1 MRRSFHWRRIGQY
14 MRVKILMVLF
24 CLSVLLMPS
33 VFSASSVVEMELEE
47 SLSESDIG
55 ILAGDVSPNGESV
68 LVVGED
74 GYAREISALKA
85 GDRSRDVELLSGRDV
100 DLNDI
105 SWHPRGQAALIA
117 GDMGMALRYETSDH
131 GISLVNGTGSIIGRN
146 LTTVEWRQAGDY
158 AYFGAEDGGV
168 WKFAEGIGFVALEN
182 SRNSS
187 ITGISCHRNIDS
199 CVMSTLQDGLAVI
212 GPTHNL
218 TWLSGTSTHTWV
230 DVDCAEP
237 ILNECLGF
245 ASGLRTGI
253 IKISSIDST
262 KSTASTPVQYTTL
275 EGDFTKISRGYDSTS
290 LIILAPFSTV
300 RQYPVEDEAYVH
312 ISSQDAAEWDPVIS
326 GRSISF
332 AWENSFNNGFII
344 TSFGNVISFQPQ
356 SEEVAESLI
365 VVIIG
370 YVVVISVPG
379 VIIGLIYM
387 NSKTMQNYYAKLRG
401 FDKKKQSRKKS

>member
-1 MRRSFHWRRIGQY
+1 
-14 MRVKILMVLF
+14 MRVKLLLAFF
-24 CLSVLLMPS
+24 CLSILLLPS
-33 VFSASSVVEMELEE
+33 VLSASSVVEMKLEA
-47 SLSESDIG
+47 SLSESDLG
-55 ILAGDVSPNGESV
+55 IIAGDVSPNGESV
-68 LVVGED
+68 LLVGKD
-74 GYAREISALKA
+74 GYAREISALEA
-85 GDRSRDVELLSGRDV
+85 EDRSRDIELVTGRNV
-100 DLNDI
+100 DLQDT

-117 GDMGMALRYETSDH
+117 GDLGVALRYETYDNS
-131 GISLVNGTGSIIGRN
+131 ITLVNGTGTIIGHN

-158 AYFGAEDGGV
+158 AYFGADDGGV
-168 WKFAEGIGFVALEN
+168 WKFAEGIGFVALDDT
-182 SRNSS
+182 RNSS

-218 TWLSGTSTHTWV
+218 TWLSGSSSHTWV

-253 IKISSIDST
+253 IKINSVDAT
-262 KSTASTPVQYTTL
+262 KSSAKTPVQYTTL

-300 RQYPVEDEAYVH
+300 RQYPVDDDAYVQ
-312 ISSQDAAEWDPVIS
+312 ISSEDALEWDPVIS

-332 AWENSFNNGFII
+332 IWENSFNSGFII
-344 TSFGNVISFQPQ
+344 TSFGNVISFQPP
-356 SEEVAESLI
+356 SEEVAESL
-365 VVIIG
+365 VVVVIG

-379 VIIGLIYM
+379 VILGLIYM
-387 NSKTMQNYYAKLRG
+387 NSKTLQNYYAKLRG
-401 FDKKKQSRKKS
+401 FDKKKKTRKKG

>member
-1 MRRSFHWRRIGQY
+1 MI
-14 MRVKILMVLF
+14 
-24 CLSVLLMPS
+24 PS

-68 LVVGED
+68 LLVGKD

-85 GDRSRDVELLSGRDV
+85 GDRTRDVELLSGRDV

-105 SWHPRGQAALIA
+105 SWHPRGEAALIA
-117 GDMGMALRYETSDH
+117 GDLGIALRYETSDN
-131 GISLVNGTGSIIGRN
+131 GVTLVNGTGSIIGHN
-146 LTTVEWRQAGDY
+146 LTTVEWRKAGDY
-158 AYFGAEDGGV
+158 AYFGGEDGRV
-168 WKFAEGIGFVALEN
+168 WKFAEGIGFVALDD
-182 SRNSS
+182 SRNST

-218 TWLSGTSTHTWV
+218 TWLSGTSSHTWL

-253 IKISSIDST
+253 IKINSIDST
-262 KSTASTPVQYTTL
+262 KSSAKNPVQYTTL
-275 EGDFTKISRGYDSTS
+275 EGDFTKVSRGHDSTS
-290 LIILAPFSTV
+290 IIILAPFSTV
-300 RQYPVEDEAYVH
+300 RQYPVDDDAYVQ
-312 ISSQDAAEWDPVIS
+312 ISSEDASIWDPVIS

-332 AWENSFNNGFII
+332 IWENSFNSGFII
-344 TSFGNVISFQPQ
+344 TSFGNVISFEPP
-356 SEEVAESLI
+356 SEEVAESLV

-379 VIIGLIYM
+379 VILGLIYM

-401 FDKKKQSRKKS
+401 FDKKKKTRKKS

>member
-1 MRRSFHWRRIGQY
+1 MI
-14 MRVKILMVLF
+14 
-24 CLSVLLMPS
+24 PS

-68 LVVGED
+68 LLVGKD

-85 GDRSRDVELLSGRDV
+85 GDRTRDVELLSGRDV

-105 SWHPRGQAALIA
+105 SWHPRGEAALIA
-117 GDMGMALRYETSDH
+117 GDLGIALRYETSDN
-131 GISLVNGTGSIIGRN
+131 GVTLVNGTGSIIGHN
-146 LTTVEWRQAGDY
+146 LTTVEWRKAGDY
-158 AYFGAEDGGV
+158 AYFGGEDGRV
-168 WKFAEGIGFVALEN
+168 WKFAEGIGFVALDD
-182 SRNSS
+182 SRNST

-218 TWLSGTSTHTWV
+218 TWLSGTSSHTWL

-253 IKISSIDST
+253 IKINSIDST
-262 KSTASTPVQYTTL
+262 KSSAKNPVQYTTL
-275 EGDFTKISRGYDSTS
+275 EGDFTKVSRGHDSTS
-290 LIILAPFSTV
+290 IIILAPFSTV
-300 RQYPVEDEAYVH
+300 RQYPVDDDAYVQ
-312 ISSQDAAEWDPVIS
+312 ISPQDASTWDPVIS

-332 AWENSFNNGFII
+332 MWENSFNSGFII
-344 TSFGNVISFQPQ
+344 TSFGNVISFEPP
-356 SEEVAESLI
+356 SEEVAESLV

-379 VIIGLIYM
+379 VILGLIYM

-401 FDKKKQSRKKS
+401 FDKKKKTRKKS

>member
-1 MRRSFHWRRIGQY
+1 MI
-14 MRVKILMVLF
+14 
-24 CLSVLLMPS
+24 PS

-68 LVVGED
+68 LLVGKD

-85 GDRSRDVELLSGRDV
+85 GDRTRDVELLSGRDV

-105 SWHPRGQAALIA
+105 SWHPRGEAALIA
-117 GDMGMALRYETSDH
+117 GDLGIALRYETSDN
-131 GISLVNGTGSIIGRN
+131 GVTLVNGTGSIIGHN
-146 LTTVEWRQAGDY
+146 LTTVEWRKAGDY
-158 AYFGAEDGGV
+158 AYFGGEDGRV
-168 WKFAEGIGFVALEN
+168 WKFAEGIGFVALDD
-182 SRNSS
+182 SRNST

-218 TWLSGTSTHTWV
+218 TWLSGTSSHTWL

-253 IKISSIDST
+253 IKINSIDST
-262 KSTASTPVQYTTL
+262 KSSAKNPVQYTTL
-275 EGDFTKISRGYDSTS
+275 EGDFTKVSRGHDSTS
-290 LIILAPFSTV
+290 IIILAPFSTV
-300 RQYPVEDEAYVH
+300 RQYPVDDDAYVQ
-312 ISSQDAAEWDPVIS
+312 ISSEDASIWDPVIS

-332 AWENSFNNGFII
+332 IWENSFNSGFII
-344 TSFGNVISFQPQ
+344 TSFGNVISFEPP
-356 SEEVAESLI
+356 SEEVAESLV

-379 VIIGLIYM
+379 VILGLIYM

-401 FDKKKQSRKKS
+401 FDKKKKTRKNS

>member
-1 MRRSFHWRRIGQY
+1 
-14 MRVKILMVLF
+14 MRVKLLLVLF
-24 CLSVLLMPS
+24 CLSILMIPS

-68 LVVGED
+68 LLVGKD
-74 GYAREISALKA
+74 GYVREISALKA
-85 GDRSRDVELLSGRDV
+85 DDRSRDIELLSGRDV

-117 GDMGMALRYETSDH
+117 GDLGIALRYETSDN
-131 GISLVNGTGSIIGRN
+131 SVTLVNGTGSIIGHN
-146 LTTVEWRQAGDY
+146 LTTVEWRHAGDY

-168 WKFAEGIGFVALEN
+168 WKFAEGIGFVALDD
-182 SRNSS
+182 SRNST

-218 TWLSGTSTHTWV
+218 TWLSGTSSHTWV

-253 IKISSIDST
+253 IKINSIDST
-262 KSTASTPVQYTTL
+262 KSSAKNPVQYTTL
-275 EGDFTKISRGYDSTS
+275 EGDFTKISRGHDSTS
-290 LIILAPFSTV
+290 IIILAPFSTV
-300 RQYPVEDEAYVH
+300 RQYPVDDDAYVQ
-312 ISSQDAAEWDPVIS
+312 ISSEDASIWDPVIS

-332 AWENSFNNGFII
+332 IWENSFNSGFII
-344 TSFGNVISFQPQ
+344 TSFGNVISFAPP
-356 SEEVAESLI
+356 SEEVAESLV

-379 VIIGLIYM
+379 VILGLIYM

-401 FDKKKQSRKKS
+401 FDKKKKSRKKS

>member
-1 MRRSFHWRRIGQY
+1 
-14 MRVKILMVLF
+14 MRVKLLVAFF
-24 CLSVLLMPS
+24 CLSILLLPS
-33 VFSASSVVEMELEE
+33 VLSASSVVEMKLEA
-47 SLSESDIG
+47 SLSESDLG
-55 ILAGDVSPNGESV
+55 IIAGDVSPNGESV
-68 LVVGED
+68 LLVGKD
-74 GYAREISALKA
+74 GYAREISALEA
-85 GDRSRDVELLSGRDV
+85 EDRSRDIELVTGRNV
-100 DLNDI
+100 DLQDT

-117 GDMGMALRYETSDH
+117 GDLGVALRYETYDNS
-131 GISLVNGTGSIIGRN
+131 ITLVNGTGTIIGHN

-158 AYFGAEDGGV
+158 AYFGADDGGV
-168 WKFAEGIGFVALEN
+168 WKFAEGIGFVALDDT
-182 SRNSS
+182 RNSS

-218 TWLSGTSTHTWV
+218 TWLSGTSSHTWV

-253 IKISSIDST
+253 IKINSVDAT
-262 KSTASTPVQYTTL
+262 KSSAKTPVQYTTL
-275 EGDFTKISRGYDSTS
+275 EGDFTKISRGHDSTS

-300 RQYPVEDEAYVH
+300 RQYPVDDDAYVQ
-312 ISSQDAAEWDPVIS
+312 ISSEDALEWDPVIS

-332 AWENSFNNGFII
+332 IWENSFNSGFII

-356 SEEVAESLI
+356 SEEVAESL
-365 VVIIG
+365 VVVVIG

-379 VIIGLIYM
+379 VILGLIYM
-387 NSKTMQNYYAKLRG
+387 NSKTLQNYYAKLRG
-401 FDKKKQSRKKS
+401 FDKKKKTRKKS

>member
-1 MRRSFHWRRIGQY
+1 MI
-14 MRVKILMVLF
+14 
-24 CLSVLLMPS
+24 PS

-68 LVVGED
+68 LLVGKD

-85 GDRSRDVELLSGRDV
+85 DDRSRDIELLSGRDV

-117 GDMGMALRYETSDH
+117 GDLGIALRYETSDN
-131 GISLVNGTGSIIGRN
+131 SVTLVNGTGSIIGHN

-168 WKFAEGIGFVALEN
+168 WKFAEGIGFVALDD
-182 SRNSS
+182 SRNST

-218 TWLSGTSTHTWV
+218 TWLSGTSSHTWV

-253 IKISSIDST
+253 IKINSIDST
-262 KSTASTPVQYTTL
+262 KSSAKNPVQYTTL
-275 EGDFTKISRGYDSTS
+275 EGDFTKISRGHDSTS
-290 LIILAPFSTV
+290 IIILAPFSTV
-300 RQYPVEDEAYVH
+300 RQYPVDDDAYVQ
-312 ISSQDAAEWDPVIS
+312 ISSEDASIWDPVIS

-332 AWENSFNNGFII
+332 IWENSFNSGFII
-344 TSFGNVISFQPQ
+344 TSFGNVISFSPP
-356 SEEVAESLI
+356 SEEVAESLV

-379 VIIGLIYM
+379 VILGLIYM

-401 FDKKKQSRKKS
+401 FDKKKKSRKKS

>member
-1 MRRSFHWRRIGQY
+1 
-14 MRVKILMVLF
+14 MRVKLLLVLF
-24 CLSVLLMPS
+24 CLSILMIPS

-68 LVVGED
+68 LLVGKD
-74 GYAREISALKA
+74 GYVREISALKA
-85 GDRSRDVELLSGRDV
+85 DDRSRDIELLSGRDV

-117 GDMGMALRYETSDH
+117 GDLGIALRYETSDN
-131 GISLVNGTGSIIGRN
+131 SVTLVNGTGSIIGHN

-168 WKFAEGIGFVALEN
+168 WKFAEGIGFVALDD
-182 SRNSS
+182 SRNST

-218 TWLSGTSTHTWV
+218 TWLSGTSSHTWV

-253 IKISSIDST
+253 IKINSIDST
-262 KSTASTPVQYTTL
+262 KSSAKNPVQYTTL
-275 EGDFTKISRGYDSTS
+275 EGDFTKISRGHDSTS
-290 LIILAPFSTV
+290 IIILAPFSTV
-300 RQYPVEDEAYVH
+300 RQYPVDDDAYVQ
-312 ISSQDAAEWDPVIS
+312 ISSEDASIWDPVIS

-332 AWENSFNNGFII
+332 IWENSFNSGFII
-344 TSFGNVISFQPQ
+344 TSFGNVISFAPP
-356 SEEVAESLI
+356 SEEVAESLV

-379 VIIGLIYM
+379 VILGLIYM

-401 FDKKKQSRKKS
+401 FDKKKKSRKKS

>member
-1 MRRSFHWRRIGQY
+1 MI
-14 MRVKILMVLF
+14 
-24 CLSVLLMPS
+24 PS

-68 LVVGED
+68 LLVGKD

-85 GDRSRDVELLSGRDV
+85 GDRTRDVELLSGRDV

-105 SWHPRGQAALIA
+105 SWHPRGEAALIA
-117 GDMGMALRYETSDH
+117 GDLGIALRYETSDN
-131 GISLVNGTGSIIGRN
+131 GVTLVNGTGSIIGHN
-146 LTTVEWRQAGDY
+146 LTTVEWRKAGDY
-158 AYFGAEDGGV
+158 AYFGGEDGRV
-168 WKFAEGIGFVALEN
+168 WKFAEGIGFVALDD
-182 SRNSS
+182 SRNST

-218 TWLSGTSTHTWV
+218 TWLSGTSSHTWL

-253 IKISSIDST
+253 IKINSIDST
-262 KSTASTPVQYTTL
+262 KSSAKNPVQYTTL
-275 EGDFTKISRGYDSTS
+275 EGDFTKVSRGHDSTS
-290 LIILAPFSTV
+290 IIILAPFSTV
-300 RQYPVEDEAYVH
+300 RQYPVDDDAYVQ
-312 ISSQDAAEWDPVIS
+312 ISSEDASTWDPVIS

-332 AWENSFNNGFII
+332 IWENSFNSGFII
-344 TSFGNVISFQPQ
+344 TSFGNVISFEPP
-356 SEEVAESLI
+356 SEEVAESLV

-379 VIIGLIYM
+379 VILGLIYM

-401 FDKKKQSRKKS
+401 FDKKKKTRKKS

>member
-1 MRRSFHWRRIGQY
+1 
-14 MRVKILMVLF
+14 MRVKFLLVLF
-24 CLSVLLMPS
+24 CLSILMIPS
-33 VFSASSVVEMELEE
+33 VFSASSVVEMELKE

-68 LVVGED
+68 LLVGKD

-85 GDRSRDVELLSGRDV
+85 DDRSRDIELLSGRDV

-117 GDMGMALRYETSDH
+117 GDLGIALRYETSDN
-131 GISLVNGTGSIIGRN
+131 SVTLVNGTGSIIGHN

-168 WKFAEGIGFVALEN
+168 WKFAEGIGFVALDD
-182 SRNSS
+182 SRNST

-218 TWLSGTSTHTWV
+218 TWLSGTSSHTWV

-253 IKISSIDST
+253 IKINSIDST
-262 KSTASTPVQYTTL
+262 KSSAKNPVQYTTL
-275 EGDFTKISRGYDSTS
+275 EGDFTKISRGHDSTS
-290 LIILAPFSTV
+290 IIILAPFSTV
-300 RQYPVEDEAYVH
+300 RQYPVDDDAYVQ
-312 ISSQDAAEWDPVIS
+312 ISSEDASIWDPVIS

-332 AWENSFNNGFII
+332 IWENSFNSGFII
-344 TSFGNVISFQPQ
+344 TSFGNVISFSPP
-356 SEEVAESLI
+356 SEEVAESLV

-379 VIIGLIYM
+379 VILGLIYM

-401 FDKKKQSRKKS
+401 FDKKKKSRKKS

>member
-1 MRRSFHWRRIGQY
+1 MI
-14 MRVKILMVLF
+14 
-24 CLSVLLMPS
+24 PS

-68 LVVGED
+68 LLVGKD

-85 GDRSRDVELLSGRDV
+85 DDRSRDVELLSGRDV

-117 GDMGMALRYETSDH
+117 GDLGIALRYETSDN
-131 GISLVNGTGSIIGRN
+131 SVTLVNGTGSIIGHN

-168 WKFAEGIGFVALEN
+168 WKFAEGIGFVALDD
-182 SRNSS
+182 SRNST

-218 TWLSGTSTHTWV
+218 TWLSGTSSHTWV

-253 IKISSIDST
+253 IKINSIDST
-262 KSTASTPVQYTTL
+262 KSSAKNPVQYTTL
-275 EGDFTKISRGYDSTS
+275 EGDFTKISRGHDSTS
-290 LIILAPFSTV
+290 IIILAPFSTV
-300 RQYPVEDEAYVH
+300 RQYPVDDDAYVQ
-312 ISSQDAAEWDPVIS
+312 ISSEDASIWDPVIS

-332 AWENSFNNGFII
+332 IWENSFNSGFII
-344 TSFGNVISFQPQ
+344 TSFGNVISFSPP
-356 SEEVAESLI
+356 SEEVAESLV

-379 VIIGLIYM
+379 VILGLIYM

-401 FDKKKQSRKKS
+401 FDKKKKSRKKS

>member
-1 MRRSFHWRRIGQY
+1 
-14 MRVKILMVLF
+14 MRVKLLLAFF
-24 CLSVLLMPS
+24 CLSILLLPS
-33 VFSASSVVEMELEE
+33 VLSASSVVEMKLEA
-47 SLSESDIG
+47 SLSESDLG
-55 ILAGDVSPNGESV
+55 IIAGDVSPNGESV
-68 LVVGED
+68 LLVGKD
-74 GYAREISALKA
+74 GYAREISALEA
-85 GDRSRDVELLSGRDV
+85 EDRSRDIELVTGRNV
-100 DLNDI
+100 DLQDT

-117 GDMGMALRYETSDH
+117 GDLGVALRYETYDNS
-131 GISLVNGTGSIIGRN
+131 ITLVNGTGTIIGHN

-158 AYFGAEDGGV
+158 AYFGADDGGV
-168 WKFAEGIGFVALEN
+168 WKFAEGIGFVALDDT
-182 SRNSS
+182 RNSS

-218 TWLSGTSTHTWV
+218 TWLSGSSSHTWV

-253 IKISSIDST
+253 IKINSVDASKSSA
-262 KSTASTPVQYTTL
+262 KTPVQYTTL

-300 RQYPVEDEAYVH
+300 RQYPVDDDAYVQ
-312 ISSQDAAEWDPVIS
+312 ISSEDALEWDPVIS

-332 AWENSFNNGFII
+332 IWENSFNSGFII
-344 TSFGNVISFQPQ
+344 TSFGNVISFQPP
-356 SEEVAESLI
+356 SEEVAESL
-365 VVIIG
+365 VVVVIG

-379 VIIGLIYM
+379 VILGLIYM
-387 NSKTMQNYYAKLRG
+387 NSKTLQNYYAKLRG
-401 FDKKKQSRKKS
+401 FDKKKKTRKKG

>member
-1 MRRSFHWRRIGQY
+1 
-14 MRVKILMVLF
+14 MRVKLLLVLF
-24 CLSVLLMPS
+24 CLSILMIPS

-68 LVVGED
+68 LLVGKD

-85 GDRSRDVELLSGRDV
+85 DDRSRDVELLSGRDV

-117 GDMGMALRYETSDH
+117 GDLGIALRYETSDN
-131 GISLVNGTGSIIGRN
+131 SVTLVNGTGSIIGHN

-158 AYFGAEDGGV
+158 AYFGAEDGRV
-168 WKFAEGIGFVALEN
+168 WKFAEGIGFVALDD
-182 SRNSS
+182 SRNST

-218 TWLSGTSTHTWV
+218 TWLSGTSSHTWV

-253 IKISSIDST
+253 IKINSIDST
-262 KSTASTPVQYTTL
+262 KSSAKNPVQYTTL
-275 EGDFTKISRGYDSTS
+275 EGDFTKISRGHDSTS
-290 LIILAPFSTV
+290 IIILAPFSTV
-300 RQYPVEDEAYVH
+300 RQYPVDDDAYVQ
-312 ISSQDAAEWDPVIS
+312 ISSEDASIWDPVIS

-332 AWENSFNNGFII
+332 IWENSFNSGFII
-344 TSFGNVISFQPQ
+344 TSFGNVISFAPP
-356 SEEVAESLI
+356 SEEVAESLV

-379 VIIGLIYM
+379 VILGLIYM

-401 FDKKKQSRKKS
+401 FDKKKKSRKKS

>member
-1 MRRSFHWRRIGQY
+1 
-14 MRVKILMVLF
+14 MRVKLLLVLF
-24 CLSVLLMPS
+24 CLSILMIPS

-68 LVVGED
+68 LLVGKD

-85 GDRSRDVELLSGRDV
+85 DDRSRDIELLSGRDV

-117 GDMGMALRYETSDH
+117 GDLGIALRYETSDN
-131 GISLVNGTGSIIGRN
+131 SVTLVNGTGSIIGHN

-168 WKFAEGIGFVALEN
+168 WKFAEGIGFVALDD
-182 SRNSS
+182 SRNST

-218 TWLSGTSTHTWV
+218 TWLSGTSSHTWV

-253 IKISSIDST
+253 IKINSIDST
-262 KSTASTPVQYTTL
+262 KSSAKNPVQYTTL
-275 EGDFTKISRGYDSTS
+275 EGDFTKISRGHDSTS
-290 LIILAPFSTV
+290 IIILAPFSTV
-300 RQYPVEDEAYVH
+300 RQYPVDDDAYVQ
-312 ISSQDAAEWDPVIS
+312 ISSEDASIWDPVIS

-332 AWENSFNNGFII
+332 IWENSFNSGFII
-344 TSFGNVISFQPQ
+344 TSFGNVISFSPP
-356 SEEVAESLI
+356 SEEVAESLV

-379 VIIGLIYM
+379 VILGLIYM

-401 FDKKKQSRKKS
+401 FDKKKKSRKKS

>member
-1 MRRSFHWRRIGQY
+1 
-14 MRVKILMVLF
+14 MRVKLLLAFF
-24 CLSVLLMPS
+24 CLSILLLPS
-33 VFSASSVVEMELEE
+33 VFSASSVVEMKLEA

-55 ILAGDVSPNGESV
+55 IIAGDVSPNGESV
-68 LVVGED
+68 LLVGKD
-74 GYAREISALKA
+74 GYAREISALEA
-85 GDRSRDVELLSGRDV
+85 EDRSRDIELVTGRNV
-100 DLNDI
+100 DLQDT

-117 GDMGMALRYETSDH
+117 GDLGVALRYETYDNS
-131 GISLVNGTGSIIGRN
+131 ITLVNGTGTIIGHN

-158 AYFGAEDGGV
+158 AYFGADDGGV
-168 WKFAEGIGFVALEN
+168 WKFAEGIGFVALDDT
-182 SRNSS
+182 RNSS

-218 TWLSGTSTHTWV
+218 TWLSGTSSHTWV

-253 IKISSIDST
+253 IKINSVDAT
-262 KSTASTPVQYTTL
+262 KSSAKTPVQYTTL
-275 EGDFTKISRGYDSTS
+275 EGDFTKISRGHDSTS

-300 RQYPVEDEAYVH
+300 RQYPVDDDAYVQ
-312 ISSQDAAEWDPVIS
+312 ISSEDALEWDPVIS

-332 AWENSFNNGFII
+332 IWENSFNSGFII
-344 TSFGNVISFQPQ
+344 TSFGNIISFQPL

-365 VVIIG
+365 VVVIG

-379 VIIGLIYM
+379 VILGLIYM
-387 NSKTMQNYYAKLRG
+387 NSKTLQNYYAKLRG
-401 FDKKKQSRKKS
+401 FDKKKKSRKKS

>member
-1 MRRSFHWRRIGQY
+1 
-14 MRVKILMVLF
+14 
-24 CLSVLLMPS
+24 
-33 VFSASSVVEMELEE
+33 MELEE

-68 LVVGED
+68 LLVGKD

-85 GDRSRDVELLSGRDV
+85 DDRSRDVELLSGRDV

-117 GDMGMALRYETSDH
+117 GDLGIALRYETSDN
-131 GISLVNGTGSIIGRN
+131 SVTLVNGTGSIIGHN
-146 LTTVEWRQAGDY
+146 LTTVEWRHAGDY
-158 AYFGAEDGGV
+158 AYFGAQGGGV
-168 WKFAEGIGFVALEN
+168 WKFAEGIGFVALDD
-182 SRNSS
+182 SRNST

-199 CVMSTLQDGLAVI
+199 CVMSTLEDGLAVI

-218 TWLSGTSTHTWV
+218 TWLSGTSSHTWV

-253 IKISSIDST
+253 IKINSIDST
-262 KSTASTPVQYTTL
+262 KSSAKNPVQYTTL
-275 EGDFTKISRGYDSTS
+275 EGDFTKISRGHDSTS
-290 LIILAPFSTV
+290 IIILAPFSTV
-300 RQYPVEDEAYVH
+300 RQYPVEDDAYVQ
-312 ISSQDAAEWDPVIS
+312 ISSQDASTWDPVIS

-332 AWENSFNNGFII
+332 IWENSFNSGFII
-344 TSFGNVISFQPQ
+344 TSFGNVISFDPP
-356 SEEVAESLI
+356 SEEVAESLV

-379 VIIGLIYM
+379 VILGLIYM

-401 FDKKKQSRKKS
+401 FDKKKKPRKKS

>member
-1 MRRSFHWRRIGQY
+1 MI
-14 MRVKILMVLF
+14 
-24 CLSVLLMPS
+24 PS

-68 LVVGED
+68 LLVGKD

-85 GDRSRDVELLSGRDV
+85 GDRTRDVELLSGRDV

-105 SWHPRGQAALIA
+105 SWHPRGEAALIA
-117 GDMGMALRYETSDH
+117 GDLGIALRYETSDN
-131 GISLVNGTGSIIGRN
+131 GVTLVNGTGSIIGHN
-146 LTTVEWRQAGDY
+146 LTTVEWRKAGDY
-158 AYFGAEDGGV
+158 AYFGGEDGRV
-168 WKFAEGIGFVALEN
+168 WKFAEGIGFVALDD
-182 SRNSS
+182 SRNST

-218 TWLSGTSTHTWV
+218 TWLSGTSSHTWL

-253 IKISSIDST
+253 IKINSIDST
-262 KSTASTPVQYTTL
+262 KSSAKNPVQYTTL
-275 EGDFTKISRGYDSTS
+275 EGDFTKVSRGHDSTS
-290 LIILAPFSTV
+290 IIILAPFSTV
-300 RQYPVEDEAYVH
+300 RQYPVDDDAYVQ
-312 ISSQDAAEWDPVIS
+312 ISSQDALTWDPVIS

-332 AWENSFNNGFII
+332 IWENSFNSGFII
-344 TSFGNVISFQPQ
+344 TSFGNVISFAPP
-356 SEEVAESLI
+356 SEEVAESLV

-379 VIIGLIYM
+379 VILGLIYM

-401 FDKKKQSRKKS
+401 FDKKKKSRKKS